1 MSPDITV
8 GIVGLG
14 IIAETHLTVLA
25 EWPQVTLSFV
35 VDPDPDASATFNG
48 RSPPRFD
55 TPVEALRDHDPDLV
69 VIATPTGTHIDI
81 AADVLTASTARVLV
95 EKPLAHNIAALA
107 KLEELEPEADLR
119 SRLFV
124 AHHFAFAPE
133 VQWAAEQLA
142 QHPEWG
148 PATRATCAFHDPY
161 ILRSEQA
168 FASYMSSRMDSGS
181 NQLSMLSRFV
191 ELTDLDSSD
200 EYDGGAT
207 SWSTVGFHSGG
218 TPGTARLFTSW
229 QTGASSKRTT
239 LELGQ
244 SGTEIWLDH
253 TAMTAFAVR
262 GGQLLATHVND
273 GLTPRKIAHY
283 RPLYQSLLSDTPDP
297 IMGIDVATKVIELL
311 SAGAVPEDPRGG
323 TR

>member
-8 GIVGLG
+8 GVVGLG
-14 IIAETHLTVLA
+14 IISETHLAVLA
-25 EWPQVTLSFV
+25 EWPHVTVSFV
-35 VDPDPDASATFNG
+35 VDPDRDASATFNDA
-48 RSPPRFD
+48 PPPWYD
-55 TPVEALRDHDPDLV
+55 NPVEALRDHDPDLV
-69 VIATPTGTHIDI
+69 VIATPTGTHVDI

-95 EKPLAHNIAALA
+95 EKPLAHDLPAMA
-107 KLEELEPEADLR
+107 KLKELEPEADLR

-133 VQWAAEQLA
+133 VRWAAEQLA
-142 QHPEWG
+142 LHPEWG

-168 FASYMSSRMDSGS
+168 FASYVSSWMDSGS

-191 ELTDLDSSD
+191 ELTEFVASD
-200 EYDGGAT
+200 ERDGGAT
-207 SWSTVGFHSGG
+207 SWSTVGFRSSGA
-218 TPGTARLFTSW
+218 TGTARLFTTW
-229 QTGASSKRTT
+229 QTGSSSKRTT

-253 TAMTAFAVR
+253 TAMTAFAAR
-262 GGQLLATHVND
+262 DGQLVAAHVND

-311 SAGAVPEDPRGG
+311 SAGAHP
-323 TR
+323 